1 MKAKI
6 EDTQIQDRVVNLLE
20 NKHQNKIK
28 QKYYILTWSQFSFQ
42 SCTID
47 LQIRMLNFS

>member
-20 NKHQNKIK
+20 NKTKVLH
-28 QKYYILTWSQFSFQ
+28 F
-42 SCTID
+42 D
-47 LQIRMLNFS
+47 LISVLLSELYN